1 VLAFFRFAWRNG
13 LRGVFAFK
21 NLGYPRKTGHPLEGS
36 CQEVKRPPYPP
47 LGIFFGRGTLHGI
60 SLPICRFARAR
71 VFSGF
76 GIDRTMA
83 THQTPIR
90 IKAR

>member
-1 VLAFFRFAWRNG
+1 VVMPARQFRDG
-13 LRGVFAFK
+13 LLTHRTDAI
-21 NLGYPRKTGHPLEGS
+21 LGYPCKAGHPLEGS

>member
-1 VLAFFRFAWRNG
+1 MSSCSL
-13 LRGVFAFK
+13 LRLKLLIRLKTTGIS
-21 NLGYPRKTGHPLEGS
+21 GYPRQAGHPLEGS

-71 VFSGF
+71 VFSGRS
-76 GIDRTMA
+76 IYRA
-83 THQTPIR
+83 L
-90 IKAR
+90 